1 MATDIQ
7 QGVFYDTPVQ
17 GGEEKVTRQ
26 AGLPRSATIGI
37 DPTPPPPIIQGD
49 PLTVATRNAGPHVA
63 GQFASDGTFH
73 SDRRADDNTLYVDH
87 ALSDPE
93 ALPPG
98 IARAALTPTDVPTPG
113 RVTGFGDMTA
123 VQQRAAIKAQAEALG
138 FVVTDA
144 PVEAKDSPTA
154 FNVIAS
160 DEGAHD
166 PRDRG
171 DRGPQVLSAL
181 PVIEKKRI
189 VPIVISASGAV
200 QVADEGDKPAK
211 AKAAPKIRRVV
222 AKAASKG
229 KGK

>member
-1 MATDIQ
+1 MWLASSTQTAKSLSVMNTPSVSVRRPSASPDSTPQFVDAAHGIKQATAIPSPVRSEMATDIQ

-63 GQFASDGTFH
+63 EQFASDGTFH

-138 FVVTDA
+138 FVVTHA

-166 PRDRG
+166 P
-171 DRGPQVLSAL
+171 PQTGQQ
-181 PVIEKKRI
+181 R
-189 VPIVISASGAV
+189 
-200 QVADEGDKPAK
+200 
-211 AKAAPKIRRVV
+211 
-222 AKAASKG
+222 
-229 KGK
+229 